1 MVRPTLKKQIPNLQE
16 AIKET
21 ARKQIAEFG
30 APSIFQKIKVEMSPP
45 RAAGTFLLWEKG
57 DILTLR

>member
-21 ARKQIAEFG
+21 AWKQIAELARRPYPCG
-30 APSIFQKIKVEMSPP
+30 
-45 RAAGTFLLWEKG
+45 R
-57 DILTLR
+57 LRVN

>member
-21 ARKQIAEFG
+21 AWEQIAEG
-30 APSIFQKIKVEMSPP
+30 ERPP
-45 RAAGTFLLWEKG
+45 MIEVKEYQQR
-57 DILTLR
+57 